1 MKRSIVILL
10 VVLALIILI
19 SPGIVGRLAEKNLAQ
34 EIEWAKKDNPDFL
47 VTTEKFN
54 RGWFTS
60 EGTHRVTLRDADL
73 KAAIAQGESMPSLII
88 DTRFDH
94 GLVPLSS
101 MSQAS
106 GSLKPGL
113 ARMVSTLHV
122 DDGKGNL
129 TDLPGTIYSETSLT
143 GETTGRYVLEAGS
156 REDNK
161 GVATWAGADLRF
173 VADSSSRDLSLK
185 GEVQPWS
192 YRSGAD
198 TASVGLFKIDAKQ
211 MDTEYGFP
219 VGDLNMSIDS
229 LVVGGAAGPGAE
241 FHKLSIDGTSTID
254 GEELNARTQMI
265 LERLVVPGFGDVGI
279 AFDGVISDLDAA
291 SVGRISKAVNA
302 ARASDDPQAALG
314 DLFGLIQQDLE
325 TLLAA
330 GGELRFDKLDVSL
343 PQGQIRSKLG
353 VTLAETSGPF
363 SWPGLI
369 LASRA
374 SADVEIPAALVEMGR
389 QMSPETDGMIQM
401 GFLQLNGDVYR
412 MEAEFA
418 GGLLTVNGVPM
429 PIPLPGQ

>member
-143 GETTGRYVLEAGS
+143 GETTGR
-156 REDNK
+156 
-161 GVATWAGADLRF
+161 
-173 VADSSSRDLSLK
+173 
-185 GEVQPWS
+185 
-192 YRSGAD
+192 
-198 TASVGLFKIDAKQ
+198 
-211 MDTEYGFP
+211 
-219 VGDLNMSIDS
+219 
-229 LVVGGAAGPGAE
+229 
-241 FHKLSIDGTSTID
+241 
-254 GEELNARTQMI
+254 
-265 LERLVVPGFGDVGI
+265 
-279 AFDGVISDLDAA
+279 
-291 SVGRISKAVNA
+291 
-302 ARASDDPQAALG
+302 
-314 DLFGLIQQDLE
+314 
-325 TLLAA
+325 
-330 GGELRFDKLDVSL
+330 
-343 PQGQIRSKLG
+343 
-353 VTLAETSGPF
+353 
-363 SWPGLI
+363 
-369 LASRA
+369 
-374 SADVEIPAALVEMGR
+374 
-389 QMSPETDGMIQM
+389 
-401 GFLQLNGDVYR
+401 
-412 MEAEFA
+412 
-418 GGLLTVNGVPM
+418 
-429 PIPLPGQ
+429 